1 MGDSVGAIIE
11 TPLELGQIFEDW
23 NRKVSAKNAKPGTDT
38 AALFFT
44 ISKVGESIDVVEAL
58 GNRTA
63 DVRAHFTTD
72 VPLSPETIKSL
83 GKERMLYM
91 VLRASAKAALAWKS
105 VEHSSPLYWDFYDLE
120 RDLTAMIVV
129 LDEITFL
136 QLKRAQ
142 AELKTRPDA
151 CRYFCGRKYQEK
163 YNALISRHPTESPS
177 LAPTTPAPTTAAPT
191 PALYTTW
198 HAGGC
203 PSGYLGES
211 GIVSDLSA
219 CQALC
224 SATAAC
230 SFAAFCPS
238 GTTGCT
244 GVHANK
250 CVMYSKCTSACDWQC
265 YLNHYGDL
273 QDAFGATNVAGA
285 ETHWSNHGKGEGRL
299 CTCLGYT
306 TYAKTQAAVR
316 YIEVPGGGQCY
327 NSGGWLP
334 NFEQNG
340 HTLATCQ
347 AKCTQFTDCVTVS
360 LFTSGRCYGRFRSQ
374 SACIA
379 AASSE
384 GATNP

>member
-63 DVRAHFTTD
+63 DERARFTTD

-83 GKERMLYM
+83 GKERMLYT

-163 YNALISRHPTESPS
+163 YNALISRLPTESPS
-177 LAPTTPAPTTAAPT
+177 LAPTTSAPTT
-191 PALYTTW
+191 
-198 HAGGC
+198 
-203 PSGYLGES
+203 
-211 GIVSDLSA
+211 
-219 CQALC
+219 
-224 SATAAC
+224 
-230 SFAAFCPS
+230 
-238 GTTGCT
+238 
-244 GVHANK
+244 
-250 CVMYSKCTSACDWQC
+250 ACDWQC
-265 YLNHYGDL
+265 YLNRYGDL
-273 QDAFGATNVAGA
+273 QNAFGATNVAGA
-285 ETHWSNHGKGEGRL
+285 ETHWNNHGKGEGRL
-299 CTCLGYT
+299 CTCP
-306 TYAKTQAAVR
+306 AAVH
-316 YIEVPGGGQCY
+316 YIEIQGGGQCY
-327 NSGGWLP
+327 NSGGW
-334 NFEQNG
+334 
-340 HTLATCQ
+340 
-347 AKCTQFTDCVTVS
+347 
-360 LFTSGRCYGRFRSQ
+360 
-374 SACIA
+374 
-379 AASSE
+379 
-384 GATNP
+384 

>member
-63 DVRAHFTTD
+63 DERAHFTTD

-163 YNALISRHPTESPS
+163 YNALISRLPTESPS
-177 LAPTTPAPTTAAPT
+177 LAPTTPAPTTAA
-191 PALYTTW
+191 
-198 HAGGC
+198 
-203 PSGYLGES
+203 
-211 GIVSDLSA
+211 
-219 CQALC
+219 
-224 SATAAC
+224 
-230 SFAAFCPS
+230 
-238 GTTGCT
+238 
-244 GVHANK
+244 VH
-250 CVMYSKCTSACDWQC
+250 
-265 YLNHYGDL
+265 
-273 QDAFGATNVAGA
+273 
-285 ETHWSNHGKGEGRL
+285 
-299 CTCLGYT
+299 
-306 TYAKTQAAVR
+306 

-384 GATNP
+384 GATDNHNSWYCGSTNTYSGADQQTSYGSGASCYVKQATTTAPTTAAPTTGAPTTATPTTEAPTTATPTAAPTTGAPTA